1 MHKELIQPNNKKN
14 PNNPILKM
22 GRESGFFFSK
32 EDIQMAN
39 RLMKENVRHHQ
50 QLKNANQNCD
60 ERSSH
65 VHWNGYYQR
74 GNKQQVLERIWRRGN
89 PHTLFVGMEI
99 GSATV

>member
-1 MHKELIQPNNKKN
+1 MRKELIQPNNKKN

-50 QLKNANQNCD
+50 QLKNANQNRD